1 MSLNLVYYKSEPNVG
16 DALNPWLW
24 PKLLDGVIDDDP
36 EHAFMGIGTI
46 LVKGYPP
53 RVRRITVFGSGA
65 RSRLRL
71 PDLSGPEWDIR
82 FVRGPRTARLT
93 GAPYISDPAV
103 LLPTLLP
110 ANGDRKGLGFVPHF
124 KTCPETVAEAA
135 QRLNARIISPR
146 LGVEAF
152 VEALTGCE
160 AVVCEAMHGAIIA
173 DAYRIPWAGVRLE
186 VSYRD
191 GQGNVFKWL
200 DWSESLGITDRFATL
215 PLICHAP
222 FAVRRRFMTADWR
235 LLDNLTFDL
244 SPEGAVER
252 AQDRIMDEVHALRLG
267 VVRRAQLQ
275 GSGRRSLPLAEPLRA
290 R

>member
-24 PKLLDGVIDDDP
+24 PKLLDGFVDDDP

-46 LVKGYPP
+46 LVDGYPP
-53 RVRRITVFGSGA
+53 RAKRITVFGSGA
-65 RSRLRL
+65 RSWIRL
-71 PDLSGPEWDIR
+71 PDLSGPEWDFR

-93 GAPYISDPAV
+93 GAKFISDPAV
-103 LLPTLLP
+103 LLPSLLP
-110 ANGDRKGLGFVPHF
+110 ASRDRKGIGFVPHF
-124 KTCPETVAEAA
+124 KTHPDTVAEAA
-135 QRLNARIISPR
+135 RRLNARIISPR
-146 LGVEAF
+146 LDVEPF

-191 GQGNVFKWL
+191 GQGNVFKWR
-200 DWSESLGITDRFATL
+200 DWSESLGITDRFARL
-215 PLICHAP
+215 PVICQAP
-222 FAVRRRFMTADWR
+222 FALRRRFMKSDWR
-235 LLDNLTFDL
+235 LLDNLIFDL

-252 AQDRIMDEVHALRLG
+252 AQDRIMDEVHALSRG
-267 VVRRAQLQ
+267 AVRRAQPR
-275 GSGRRSLPLAEPLRA
+275 GFRRRSLQLAELSRA